1 MGAADLQIHDELG
14 VVVKLLDVQALLF
27 GIACA
32 GRAHL
37 HGYGLA
43 LQVVDR
49 RDAAAVGSEDNQLR
63 FVEGSGE
70 EDVLSPFLGHRHTGG
85 GNIHIALLDDRNDA
99 GEGKVIDLDFPAHF
113 LADGL
118 NQIHFKALVIFRI
131 RFVLKLEGHKGSVR
145 SDAERF
151 LLFSSRLILAAAAG
165 DHRRGHHAG
174 QGCNN
179 VFCKFHIVH
188 PLSNLKYI

>member
-1 MGAADLQIHDELG
+1 M
-14 VVVKLLDVQALLF
+14 VKLLDIQALLF
-27 GIACA
+27 GVACA
-32 GRAHL
+32 GRTHL

-70 EDVLSPFLGHRHTGG
+70 EDVLSPFLGHGHAGG

-99 GEGKVIDLDFPAHF
+99 GEGKIVDLDFPAQF

-118 NQIHFKALVIFRI
+118 DQIHFKALVIFGI
-131 RFVLKLEGHKGSVR
+131 GVVLKLKGHKGSVGR
-145 SDAERF
+145 DAER
-151 LLFSSRLILAAAAG
+151 LLFFSSGLVLAAAAG
-165 DHRRGHHAG
+165 DHRRGQHAG
-174 QGCNN
+174 QGCHN
-179 VFCKFHIVH
+179 VFRKFHIVH